1 MRTRL
6 LQPASLIAAGAA
18 FVGFVGIVSALTPEA
33 ADRFQIVG
41 GVLPPGMPEGARVVA
56 LAFGLLLVWLWRSLV
71 RRKHRAWQLA
81 VALVL
86 GSTVAHLAKGLDFEE
101 ATSGIVLL
109 VALVRW
115 RHGFFRP
122 GRACRPRTVA
132 ADGEPR
138 RRPRR
143 RPLAALPSRTTRL
156 LGAHRG
162 RGPSSSRRSRRAR
175 ALSLVPAA
183 RRPRPCA
190 DAGSARRR
198 SRSSPATAGTASPSS
213 RCARTRATSS
223 RRPAARSSPTA
234 S

>member
-1 MRTRL
+1 MDTAMRTRL

-56 LAFGLLLVWLWRSLV
+56 LAFGLLLVWLWRSLA

-109 VALVRW
+109 VALV
-115 RHGFFRP
+115 P
-122 GRACRPRTVA
+122 GRRAFSPPA
-132 ADGEPR
+132 EPPG
-138 RRPRR
+138 RRPVARI
-143 RPLAALPSRTTRL
+143 AALGVGL
-156 LGAHRG
+156 A
-162 RGPSSSRRSRRAR
+162 
-175 ALSLVPAA
+175 SL
-183 RRPRPCA
+183 
-190 DAGSARRR
+190 
-198 SRSSPATAGTASPSS
+198 
-213 RCARTRATSS
+213 
-223 RRPAARSSPTA
+223 
-234 S
+234 